1 MIVQQPS
8 ECYTTGDALYG
19 RDILQTA
26 RFRFYVY
33 LYRES
38 RSRDDAVDITT
49 GYELDEGS
57 KFESL

>member
-8 ECYTTGDALYG
+8 ECYNTGDALHG
-19 RDILQTA
+19 RDILQMA
-26 RFRFYVY
+26 RFRFCVY

-38 RSRDDAVDITT
+38 RSRDGAVGITT